1 MKNNP
6 LDFLHLKSLYLLLLC
21 FSLYWNDSYGSF
33 YFKDFNET
41 AGLVVSHLL
50 PRLVCFEMIL

>member
-41 AGLVVSHLL
+41 AGLVVSHPH